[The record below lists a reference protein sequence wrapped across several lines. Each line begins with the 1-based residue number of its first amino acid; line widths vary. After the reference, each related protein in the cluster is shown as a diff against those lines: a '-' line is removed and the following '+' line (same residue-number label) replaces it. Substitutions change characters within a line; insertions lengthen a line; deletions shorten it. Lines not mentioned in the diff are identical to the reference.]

1 MTAVNTPERPIGLT
15 LKLERIEAGVSLTDL
30 AQALGLSIGHLSNIE
45 AGKRSAS
52 PELIDRI
59 RGVIRGRAAA

>member
-1 MTAVNTPERPIGLT
+1 